1 MKKVFRELLILNGV
15 DPETMTSVQIKE
27 QIEAEKKSKNKI
39 SLKDMLDKLEAEH
52 KSLKDK

>member
-1 MKKVFRELLILNGV
+1 
-15 DPETMTSVQIKE
+15 MTSVQIKE

-52 KSLKDK
+52 KSQRDE